1 MLALLFV
8 VMLALMVLGVDLGVA
23 MGAAAV
29 AYIVAQAISGSMLT
43 LTILPQKMVNGVDSF
58 PLLAVPLFMLAGE
71 LMNRGGITRRL
82 VAFATAVVGHITG
95 GLANVVVVTN
105 MIMAGMSGSAI
116 ADAAATGAVLVP
128 AMRTSGYP
136 VRFAAAVVGA
146 ASTIGPII
154 PPSIPMILIGSMVEV
169 SVGRMFL
176 GGAIPGVLIGLALMA
191 VVGVIARRGRFP
203 VERRATV
210 RALVLS
216 AWDAVL
222 ALAMPVIVIGGILT
236 GATTPTEAAAVAVW
250 YAFLLGALVYREIRL
265 IDVPAILTS
274 IAVKSGAVMLT
285 VATATV
291 FSWIATSERLGPMLT
306 EAVLSVTRSPAVILF
321 LIMVVL
327 LILGCLMEP
336 IPILVLMTPIL
347 FPVVTAIGVDPVH
360 FGVLV
365 TVNVTI
371 GMLTPPVG
379 LTLFLM
385 SAISGET
392 VGAIARATL
401 PFIVVLIVAL
411 FILCYVPALV
421 VWLPNALM
429 GATR

>member
-8 VMLALMVLGVDLGVA
+8 VMLILMVLGMDLGIA
-23 MGAAAV
+23 MGMAAL
-29 AYIVAQAISGSMLT
+29 AYILVQALSGSLLT

-71 LMNRGGITRRL
+71 LMNRGGITHRL
-82 VAFATAVVGHITG
+82 VRFATAVVGHITG
-95 GLANVVVVTN
+95 GLANVVIVTN

-128 AMRTSGYP
+128 AMRTAGYP
-136 VRFAAAVVGA
+136 QRFAAAVVGA
-146 ASTIGPII
+146 ASTLGPII

-176 GGAIPGVLIGLALMA
+176 GGAVPGILIGLALMA
-191 VVGVIARRGRFP
+191 TVGIIARRRGFP
-203 VERRATV
+203 VEPRASLRTLLV
-210 RALVLS
+210 SGRDAL
-216 AWDAVL
+216 L
-222 ALAMPVIVIGGILT
+222 ALAMPVIVVGGILS
-236 GATTPTEAAAVAVW
+236 GATTPTEASALAVW

-265 IDVPAILTS
+265 RDVPEILVG

-285 VATATV
+285 VATASV
-291 FSWIATSERLGPMLT
+291 FGWIATSERMGPLLTRWIMSLTTSPTLILLLMML
-306 EAVLSVTRSPAVILF
+306 A
-321 LIMVVL
+321 L
-327 LILGCLMEP
+327 LVLGCLMEP

-347 FPVVTAIGVDPVH
+347 FPVVTAIGIDPVH

-365 TVNVTI
+365 TINVTI

-385 SAISGET
+385 SSISGVSVLE
-392 VGAIARATL
+392 IARACL
-401 PFIVVLIVAL
+401 PFLAVLMVALVVLS
-411 FILCYVPALV
+411 YVPSVV
-421 VWLPNALM
+421 VWLPNLVM
-429 GATR
+429 GAAR

>member
-8 VMLALMVLGVDLGVA
+8 AMFVLMMLGMDLGIA
-23 MGAAAV
+23 MGV
-29 AYIVAQAISGSMLT
+29 ASLVYIVVQALSGSMLT

-71 LMNRGGITRRL
+71 LMNRGGITQRL
-82 VAFATAVVGHITG
+82 VRFATAVVGHVTG

-116 ADAAATGAVLVP
+116 ADAAATGTVLVP
-128 AMRTSGYP
+128 AMRRSGYP

-176 GGAIPGVLIGLALMA
+176 GGAVPGVLIGLALMA
-191 VVGVIARRGRFP
+191 VIRVIARRQHFP
-203 VERRATV
+203 VEARATW
-210 RALVLS
+210 RAMLTS

-222 ALAMPVIVIGGILT
+222 ALAMPVIVVGGILT

-250 YAFLLGALVYREIRL
+250 YAFLLGALVYREVRL
-265 IDVPAILTS
+265 TDLPEILVGT
-274 IAVKSGAVMLT
+274 AVKSGAVMLT
-285 VATATV
+285 VAAATV
-291 FSWIATSERLGPMLT
+291 FGWIATGERMGPLLT
-306 EAVLSVTRSPAVILF
+306 RWVLSMTSSPAVILF

-365 TVNVTI
+365 TINVTI
-371 GMLTPPVG
+371 GLLTPPVG

-385 SAISGET
+385 SAISGES
-392 VGAIARATL
+392 VLALARASL
-401 PFIVVLIVAL
+401 PFLMVLLVSL
-411 FILCYVPALV
+411 FVLSYVPALV
-421 VWLPNALM
+421 VWLPNLVM
-429 GATR
+429 GPAR